1 MNQCISIY
9 ARKFTNMFTFSCI
22 GLLVQ
27 GKLTSGE
34 NIADLGSY
42 IGLAHI
48 VSSVTKS
55 ELTES
60 FCAVLFFTGGL
71 RLALR

>member
-1 MNQCISIY
+1 M
-9 ARKFTNMFTFSCI
+9 
-22 GLLVQ
+22 Q